1 MRGTRAAPFPLR
13 PGPLQAMGGWTAVWY
28 FLIACVVVG
37 TGLLTPKIH
46 KEIFNHESASK
57 PAKPAPSSYTGVS
70 TKDSA

>member
-1 MRGTRAAPFPLR
+1 
-13 PGPLQAMGGWTAVWY
+13 MGGWTAVWY

-37 TGLLTPKIH
+37 TGLLTPKIY